1 MVFFQ
6 QQLERT
12 IVVHPMWLGPKL
24 RDHVRKQLTEEVE
37 GLPLSSAGF
46 VITVLAIEDE
56 NISKGLVDSL
66 TGFVKYRVSFSALVF
81 RPFRNEVLDAV
92 VTSVSDIGFFAAAGP
107 LSVLVSTAHIPEDMS
122 FTPEDG
128 SFNSPE
134 TGTRIAAGDAVRVKI
149 VGSTVMR
156 STLTAIGSIKEP
168 YLGLLA

>member
-107 LSVLVSTAHIPEDMS
+107 LSVLVSTAVSRACPAQCNAAGCS
-122 FTPEDG
+122 G
-128 SFNSPE
+128 SFSH
-134 TGTRIAAGDAVRVKI
+134 
-149 VGSTVMR
+149 
-156 STLTAIGSIKEP
+156 
-168 YLGLLA
+168 

>member
-1 MVFFQ
+1 MV
-6 QQLERT
+6 
-12 IVVHPMWLGPKL
+12 IHHGPCPVAAASTDL
-24 RDHVRKQLTEEVE
+24 AAPASSHAAPFTSFC
-37 GLPLSSAGF
+37 LPLPR
-46 VITVLAIEDE
+46 
-56 NISKGLVDSL
+56 SL
-66 TGFVKYRVSFSALVF
+66 
-81 RPFRNEVLDAV
+81 
-92 VTSVSDIGFFAAAGP
+92 P
-107 LSVLVSTAHIPEDMS
+107 LQHIPEDMS